1 MKNKKI
7 LKYLLIAAG
16 VLIIFAIVGKKAGW
30 FGKTESIKVSTEKA
44 IKRKIIEIITA
55 NGKIQPQTEVK
66 ISSEVSGEIVK
77 LYVVEGQ
84 QVKSGDLL
92 VKINPEIYLAGIERM
107 EASVNTYR
115 SNYANSKARLAQ
127 TESQFKSAELSYN
140 RNKKLWE
147 DKAISNSEYESAQ
160 AAYEVAKS
168 DVVAAK
174 ESVNA
179 ARFSVTSAEASLR
192 ESKENLSKTT
202 IYAPMS
208 GTISRLNVE
217 VGERVLGTIQMSG
230 TEILRIANLDKME
243 VVVDVNENDIVR
255 VQNYDTAIIEVDA
268 YLGKKF
274 KGLVTEIAN
283 SATVSGA
290 GTDQVTNFEVK
301 ILILK
306 DSYADLIPKDQPDYY
321 PFRPGMSATTDIQTN
336 TKYNVLSVPIQ
347 AITTRT
353 DSTGFIEEK
362 KENMTGDDNPD
373 EQKNNKPEDKAKKNE
388 KEIKPIEVLFV
399 YDKGLAIMKEVKVGI
414 QDDNYIE
421 IISGIADSSEVIT
434 APYSAI
440 SKKLK
445 NKSPVEKVD
454 KNKLFSGEKN

>member
-7 LKYLLIAAG
+7 LKYLLIALG
-16 VLIIFAIVGKKAGW
+16 VFIIFAIVGKKAGW
-30 FGKTESIKVSTEKA
+30 FGKAETIKVSTENA
-44 IKRKIIEIITA
+44 AKRKIIEIITA

-66 ISSEVSGEIVK
+66 ISSEVSGEIVQ

-84 QVKSGDLL
+84 QVKAGDLL
-92 VKINPEIYLAGIERM
+92 VKINPEIYLANIERM
-107 EASVNTYR
+107 EASVNTSR

-127 TESQFKSAELSYN
+127 TEAQFKTAELSYN

-147 DKAISNSEYESAQ
+147 DKAISNSEYENSLS
-160 AAYEVAKS
+160 AYEVAKS
-168 DVVAAK
+168 DVDAAK
-174 ESVNA
+174 ETVNA
-179 ARFSVTSAEASLR
+179 AKFSVTSAEASLR

-255 VQNYDTAIIEVDA
+255 VKNNDTAIIEVDA

-301 ILILK
+301 IFILK
-306 DSYADLIPKDQPDYY
+306 DSYADLIPKDKPDYY

-347 AITTRT
+347 AITTRA
-353 DSTGFIEEK
+353 DSTGFIDEK
-362 KENMTGDDNPD
+362 KENMPEGEKPD
-373 EQKNNKPEDKAKKNE
+373 EQKDNKSKDKNKKSE
-388 KEIKPIEVLFV
+388 KEIKPIEVLFL

-454 KNKLFSGEKN
+454 KNKLFSGEKD

>member
-1 MKNKKI
+1 MKNKKT
-7 LKYLLIAAG
+7 LKYLIIAVI
-16 VLIIFAIVGKKAGW
+16 VLILFAIIGKKAGW
-30 FGKTESIKVSTEKA
+30 FGKVEAVKVSTEFA
-44 IKRKIIEIITA
+44 LKRTIVEVITA

-66 ISSEVSGEIVK
+66 ISSEVSGEVVQV
-77 LYVVEGQ
+77 YVVDGQ
-84 QVKSGDLL
+84 QVKAGDLL
-92 VKINPEIYLAGIERM
+92 IKINPEIYLAGIERM
-107 EASVNTYR
+107 EASLNTAR
-115 SNYANSKARLAQ
+115 SNFANSKARLSQ
-127 TESQFKSAELSYN
+127 TEAQFKTTELSYK

-147 DKAISNSEYESAQ
+147 DKAISDAEYENAQ
-160 AAYEVAKS
+160 ASYEVALA
-168 DVVAAK
+168 DVEAAR

-179 ARFSVTSAEASLR
+179 AKFSVLSSEASLR

-255 VQNYDTAIIEVDA
+255 VKKNDTAIIEVDA

-301 ILILK
+301 ILILQE
-306 DSYADLIPKDQPDYY
+306 SYADLIPKNNPNYF
-321 PFRPGMSATTDIQTN
+321 PFRPGMSATTDIQTG
-336 TKYNVLSVPIQ
+336 TKHNVLSVPIQ
-347 AITTRT
+347 AITTRN
-353 DSTGFIEEK
+353 DSTGFVEEK
-362 KENMTGDDNPD
+362 KEEMQD
-373 EQKNNKPEDKAKKNE
+373 ENSGPGEENKSNKLDKKEE
-388 KEIKPIEVLFV
+388 KEVKPIEVLFV
-399 YDKGLAIMKEVKVGI
+399 YDKGFSVMKEVKVGI
-414 QDDNYIE
+414 QDDTYIE
-421 IISGIADSSEVIT
+421 ILSGISDSTEVIT
-434 APYSAI
+434 APYNAI

-454 KNKLFSGEKN
+454 KNKLFSAEKE